1 MSIDAKIQEALNEI
15 NRGTAEIIDD
25 EAISKLI
32 KRYFETGENYF
43 VKAGFDPT
51 APDLHLGHTVYYKN

>member
-1 MSIDAKIQEALNEI
+1 MSIENKINEALSEI

-25 EAISKLI
+25 AGISKLL
-32 KRYFETGENYF
+32 KKYFETSENYY

-51 APDLHLGHTVYYKN
+51 APDLH